1 VAAGPALDRLLGRT
15 ALEGLL
21 AALEATAPG
30 ARARVVDATGRTLG
44 GWRDDGSGNGRTG
57 QPVAEHPIVAGGQQL
72 GVLVVGPEAPAGVV
86 DLTTRAL
93 VMAAEQAL
101 NVRFLAAETLERYR
115 ELNVLYDV
123 GERIAGSLDPSAI
136 AEIALAECRRVAAAG
151 TGAVVVDGPAG
162 PSVVAG
168 DEPAAALLLPAA
180 TGLIER
186 VRAAGSADIDSGAAV
201 QAAGLGSI
209 LAVPLRTDQ
218 AVSGV
223 LVLGRGIGR
232 PTFTA
237 GDQKLVAAVATQL
250 AIALQNADLH
260 VREVERLRMEDEL
273 AVGRQIQLDLLPL
286 DDPQVEG
293 WEIHAVY
300 RAARQVGGDF
310 YDYVPSGDGSGRLA
324 LIVGDVAGKGVP
336 AALIMA
342 YTRAV
347 LRGSS
352 SPDLGPGEVLDR
364 ANRSMLGECRRAALL
379 VTVFY
384 ATLEP
389 ATGVLRYASAGHD
402 WPVRLRTDGGTEFLG
417 SDGFMLGAVE
427 RAEYGEH
434 GITVEPGEV
443 VVLYTDG
450 ITEARAPDGAL
461 FGDDRLVAALETA
474 GGRDARGVAAAVMA
488 AVDGFTAGAPQ
499 ADDLT
504 LIAVRRRPL

>member
-1 VAAGPALDRLLGRT
+1 MAASPALDRLLGRT

-21 AALEATAPG
+21 EALEVTAPG
-30 ARARVVDATGRTLG
+30 SRARVVDGTGRTVG
-44 GWRDDGSGNGRTG
+44 GWRDDGAGNGRG
-57 QPVAEHPIVAGGQQL
+57 GAPEEHPIVAGGQHL
-72 GVLVVGPEAPAGVV
+72 GTLVVGPDAPAGVV
-86 DLTTRAL
+86 ELTTRAL

-123 GERIAGSLDPSAI
+123 GERIAGSLDPATI
-136 AEIALAECRRVAAAG
+136 AAVALAECRRVAAAG
-151 TGAVVVDGPAG
+151 TGAVVVDGVDG
-162 PSVVAG
+162 PSVMAG
-168 DEPAAALLLPAA
+168 DEAAAGWLLPAA
-180 TGLIER
+180 ADLVER
-186 VRAAGSADIDSGAAV
+186 VRSSGSADTDSGPGV
-201 QAAGLGSI
+201 QAAGLGSV

-223 LVLGRGIGR
+223 LVLGRGTGR
-232 PTFTA
+232 PAFTA

-250 AIALQNADLH
+250 AIALQNAGLH

-273 AVGRQIQLDLLPL
+273 AVGRQIQLDLLPT
-286 DDPQVEG
+286 DDPQVDG

-310 YDYVPSGDGSGRLA
+310 YDFVPSGDGSGRLA

-352 SPDLGPGEVLDR
+352 GPGRGAGEVLDL

-379 VTVFY
+379 VTAFY
-384 ATLEP
+384 GVLEP
-389 ATGVLRYASAGHD
+389 SSGVLRYASAGHD
-402 WPVRLRTDGGTEFLG
+402 WPVRRTTGGTVEFLG
-417 SDGFMLGAVE
+417 SEGFMLGAV
-427 RAEYGEH
+427 ADATFDEH
-434 GITVEPGEV
+434 EVRLEPGEV

-450 ITEARAPDGAL
+450 ITEARSPDGAL
-461 FGDDRLVAALETA
+461 FGDDRLVAALGAADE
-474 GGRDARGVAAAVMA
+474 DATRVARAIMD
-488 AVDGFTAGAPQ
+488 AVDTFTAGAPQ

-504 LIAVRRRPL
+504 LIAVRRRPV